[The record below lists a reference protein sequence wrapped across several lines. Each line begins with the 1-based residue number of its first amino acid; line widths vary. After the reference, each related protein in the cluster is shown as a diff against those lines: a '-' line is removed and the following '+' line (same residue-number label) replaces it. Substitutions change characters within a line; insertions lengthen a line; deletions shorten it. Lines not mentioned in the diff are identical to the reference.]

1 MARLS
6 RNDVADISPDTG
18 AQRTAEDI
26 EQELRGAPPRT
37 IPTAKRLPLDRI
49 HVAEEVL
56 QWRLAT
62 EDVGGKT
69 GHTLALAQALEDN
82 KKGLDPLVVWWG
94 GSRFYLIEGHH
105 RLAAYRTAKWSKPVP
120 VIEFQGT
127 LEEARLHALGG
138 NVKDKLRMTGTEKS
152 EAAWKLIK
160 EKDRL
165 FRGLKETKQVEE
177 IATRATRG
185 ESTVWLMIKV
195 WRAIQEQ
202 GADEDMTWGER

>member
-49 HVAEEVL
+49 HVAEEVF

-69 GHTLALAQALEDN
+69 GHTLVLAQALEDN

-127 LEEARLHALGG
+127 LEEARLHA
-138 NVKDKLRMTGTEKS
+138 
-152 EAAWKLIK
+152 
-160 EKDRL
+160 
-165 FRGLKETKQVEE
+165 
-177 IATRATRG
+177 
-185 ESTVWLMIKV
+185 
-195 WRAIQEQ
+195 
-202 GADEDMTWGER
+202 